1 MESHGQDPRLFTSKK
16 DNSVHI
22 ILLTKHDTLTEEHR
36 KKKSQ
41 WSQMINALRR
51 INQENKVDY

>member
-22 ILLTKHDTLTEEHR
+22 ILLTKHDTEEHR
-36 KKKSQ
+36 KKKSH
-41 WSQMINALRR
+41 WSHMINALRR

>member
-1 MESHGQDPRLFTSKK
+1 MESHGQDPRLFISKK

-22 ILLTKHDTLTEEHR
+22 ILLTKYDTEEQR

-41 WSQMINALRR
+41 WSHMINALRR
-51 INQENKVDY
+51 IKQENKVDY

>member
-1 MESHGQDPRLFTSKK
+1 MESHGQDPRLFISKK

-22 ILLTKHDTLTEEHR
+22 ILLTKHDTEEHR

-41 WSQMINALRR
+41 WSHMINALRR
-51 INQENKVDY
+51 IKQENKVDY